1 MTTLLQKI
9 ADDLM
14 RLSPGERLELAD
26 TLYGSV
32 EEPLDAGV
40 EAAWEK
46 EIDSRLDDYE
56 AGKTGL
62 LSAEETHGRIR
73 KALDEAHRLFSR
85 GCR

>member
-1 MTTLLQKI
+1 MTTLLKKI

-32 EEPLDAGV
+32 EEPLDSEI

-46 EIDSRLDDYE
+46 ELDCRLDEYE
-56 AGKTGL
+56 ADKATV
-62 LSAEETHGRIR
+62 LSAEEVHVRIQ
-73 KALDEAHRLFSR
+73 KALDEARGISSR
-85 GCR
+85 GQR